1 MPDYMC
7 MMFCFCCFSGFFF
20 VVVVSPL
27 WVVDSAVAVQLPLA
41 SLCGAFRI
49 AEHHWPSNGCTEVG
63 CAVMTVLMVMVMVMV
78 TVMVMVI
85 RPMVASAQQLDTRQK
100 TVVTVVAF
108 VIKCVASIIRV
119 CFAKY
124 QRPRDLW
131 SPSSSSSYRCRCR
144 QSLRCAGA
152 NLSHGALTDLSA
164 LWLKLRA
171 FGILGHRG
179 TCGPL

>member
-1 MPDYMC
+1 
-7 MMFCFCCFSGFFF
+7 
-20 VVVVSPL
+20 VVVSPL

-78 TVMVMVI
+78 TVMVI